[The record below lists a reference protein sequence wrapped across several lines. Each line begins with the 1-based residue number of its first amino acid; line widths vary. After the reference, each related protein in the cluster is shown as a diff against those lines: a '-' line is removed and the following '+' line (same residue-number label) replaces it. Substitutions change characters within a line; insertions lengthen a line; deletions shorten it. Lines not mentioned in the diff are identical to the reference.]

1 MRKLLALFLVL
12 ALFLPVLSLAENA
25 DDELYDDDGEEAII
39 LDDDDFSGDDDSSP
53 EDDDDLITEDL
64 DPDSFSVDENGN
76 MVFNL
81 GDYQLSEEDI
91 EKLANHEAEVE
102 LDSSV
107 SVDPSSLFIN
117 TNLPDNVINIL
128 LIGVD
133 VRGTK
138 DVQKLSDQIRLDD
151 NSPNPSYSKRSDVL
165 IILSINTETGSIKLT
180 SIARNTYV
188 EIPGRKNNSI
198 IANSFGYGIY
208 ENGKYKSWV
217 DTPWTCVAT
226 VNKNFELNIRHFVA
240 INFFGV
246 EEIIESLGGVDV
258 ELTKK
263 EARAINTY
271 LSRRKIY
278 NSKNER
284 VSHGSTIAATYDN
297 HSDKRVQLKEKDG
310 VQHLDGLQGLMYA
323 RLRSI
328 DNDFVRTARTRHL
341 LDSLLQSAMKRVRSG
356 ELDITNT
363 VIDWSE
369 YFYTRMSLED
379 IVKIAYNVVNHIDL
393 ANLDSATTLISE
405 FRIPE
410 DGTYVYKTVNGSSVT
425 VMEDQQDT
433 TEAVHEFIY
442 GNYYPAD

>member
-1 MRKLLALFLVL
+1 MKKLLALFLVL
-12 ALFLPVLSLAENA
+12 ALFLPVLSFAEN
-25 DDELYDDDGEEAII
+25 EGGESFDDDGEEII
-39 LDDDDFSGDDDSSP
+39 YTDDAS
-53 EDDDDLITEDL
+53 DDDLETEDL
-64 DPDSFSVDENGN
+64 DPDSFTIDENGN

-81 GDYQLSEEDI
+81 GEYKLSEEDI
-91 EKLANHEAEVE
+91 AKLADHEAEIE

-117 TNLPDNVINIL
+117 PNLPDNVINIL

-138 DVQKLSDQIRLDD
+138 EIQKLSDQIRLDD
-151 NSPNPSYSKRSDVL
+151 SSTNPSYSKRSDVL
-165 IILSINTETGSIKLT
+165 IILSIDTSAGTIKLT

-188 EIPGRKNNSI
+188 EIPGRKNPSI
-198 IANSFGYGIY
+198 IANSFGYAIY
-208 ENGKYKSWV
+208 ENGKYKSWI
-217 DTPWTCVAT
+217 DQPWTCVAT

-246 EEIIESLGGVDV
+246 EEIIESLGGVDID
-258 ELTKK
+258 LTKK

-271 LSRRKIY
+271 LSKRKIY

-284 VSHGSTIAATYDN
+284 ISHGTTIANTYDN
-297 HSDKRVQLKEKDG
+297 HSENRKTLKEKSG
-310 VQHLDGLQGLMYA
+310 VQHLDGLQGLMYG

-341 LDSLLQSAMKRVRSG
+341 LDALLKSAMTRVKTG
-356 ELDITNT
+356 ELDIVNT
-363 VIDWSE
+363 VINWSR
-369 YFYTRMSLED
+369 YFYTRMPLED
-379 IVKIAYNVVNHIDL
+379 IARIAGSVADHFSLSDIEG
-393 ANLDSATTLISE
+393 ATTLISE

-410 DGTYVYKTVNGSSVT
+410 DGTYAYQTINGSSVT

-433 TEAVHEFIY
+433 TEALHEFIY
-442 GNYYPAD
+442 GDYYPAD

>member
-1 MRKLLALFLVL
+1 MKKLFALLL
-12 ALFLPVLSLAENA
+12 ILSLFLPVFSLAENEGE
-25 DDELYDDDGEEAII
+25 DDLYDDDGEETIVYE
-39 LDDDDFSGDDDSSP
+39 DDDPSGDDDDV
-53 EDDDDLITEDL
+53 ETEDL
-64 DPDSFSVDENGN
+64 GSFSVDENGN
-76 MVFNL
+76 TVFSM
-81 GDYQLSEEDI
+81 GDYELSEEDI
-91 EKLANHEAEVE
+91 AKLADYEAEIE

-107 SVDPSSLFIN
+107 SVDPSTLFIN
-117 TNLPDNVINIL
+117 ENLPDNVINIL

-138 DVQKLSDQIRLDD
+138 KIQKLSEQIRLD
-151 NSPNPSYSKRSDVL
+151 NSSPNPSYSKRSDVL
-165 IILSINTETGSIKLT
+165 IILSIDTDTGSIKLT

-198 IANSFGYGIY
+198 IANSFGYAIY
-208 ENGKYKSWV
+208 ENGEYKSWI

-226 VNKNFELNIRHFVA
+226 VNKNFELNIQHFVA
-240 INFFGV
+240 INFHGV
-246 EEIIESLGGVDV
+246 EEIIESLGGVDI

-271 LSRRKIY
+271 LSKRKIV
-278 NSKNER
+278 NKNGER
-284 VSHGSTIAATYDN
+284 ISHGTTIANTYDN
-297 HSDKRVQLKEKDG
+297 HSESRVQLKEKAG

-341 LDSLLQSAMKRVRSG
+341 LDALLQSAMKRIRSG

-363 VIDWSE
+363 AIDWSR

-379 IVKIAYNVVNHIDL
+379 MVKIAYNVVNHIDFS
-393 ANLDSATTLISE
+393 NLDSATTLISE

-410 DGTYVYKTVNGSSVT
+410 DGTYAYKTVNGSSVT
-425 VMEDQQDT
+425 VMEDQQET
-433 TEAVHEFIY
+433 TEALHEFIY